1 MGHEVTRAGSVPQV
15 HSVVGEGEGHWNG
28 DGSVA
33 RGGGAEWRGGE
44 DQGRVE
50 GSVTKCGDDCCS
62 KVWFLRVLAGSQV
75 SW

>member
-15 HSVVGEGEGHWNG
+15 HSVVGEGKGHWNG

-44 DQGRVE
+44 DQGRV
-50 GSVTKCGDDCCS
+50 VLP
-62 KVWFLRVLAGSQV
+62 KVEMTAAARFGF
-75 SW
+75 

>member
-15 HSVVGEGEGHWNG
+15 HSVVGEGKGHWNG